1 MMIGCFCAASNITGV
16 LNDDIN
22 ITAILH
28 NYGALSF
35 WDYATAAPYVDI
47 NVNPKVPNDVE
58 NLCAK
63 DAVYF
68 SMHKFVGGVQTPG
81 VLVAKKELFK
91 NSPMYGG
98 GGGSVFFVT
107 ESDHKYLKE
116 TELREEG
123 GTPAIVESIRAG
135 LVMKLKKSVKAEEI
149 LQREHALLDRAKH
162 RLAPVDNFVLLGN
175 AFQDS
180 KQYLPVLSF
189 FIKSPKEFENS
200 QLYLHHNFVA
210 SLLND
215 LFGIQA
221 RGGCACAGPYAQ
233 HLMGMDQN
241 LAKQY
246 EDLLL
251 EDERLDRI
259 HLRRGHRECSQHEIL
274 RPGFTRLNLPWFSTD
289 EEIDFVI
296 DALEFVANHGWK
308 FMPQYIFNNETGEW
322 HHHTNQVFKVWIGT
336 NYF

>member
-149 LQREHALLDRAKH
+149 IQREHALLDRAKH

-200 QLYLHHNFVA
+200 QLHVKATPLV
-210 SLLND
+210 LLVIRTIGTPPAKIDSIIENRFD
-215 LFGIQA
+215 RMVTDNADALGSFDGGLPNGARLEIQS
-221 RGGCACAGPYAQ
+221 Q
-233 HLMGMDQN
+233 
-241 LAKQY
+241 
-246 EDLLL
+246 
-251 EDERLDRI
+251 
-259 HLRRGHRECSQHEIL
+259 LRRLLREL
-274 RPGFTRLNLPWFSTD
+274 RKAES
-289 EEIDFVI
+289 
-296 DALEFVANHGWK
+296 
-308 FMPQYIFNNETGEW
+308 
-322 HHHTNQVFKVWIGT
+322 
-336 NYF
+336 